1 MSAKKK
7 SRGPVDTFMNRDT
20 VNGMLYALDCFIKA
34 EPDNIWA
41 EYAAYLK
48 NKVIQY
54 GRTFTSHGEDNAAI
68 YFYEDEAAT
77 MIKLLSFFVFITAKP
92 AEDYYSLI
100 EKKKRSVAE
109 GNEGKTE

>member
-1 MSAKKK
+1 MAARKKN
-7 SRGPVDTFMNRDT
+7 RGPVDTFMNRDA

-54 GRTFTSHGEDNAAI
+54 GRTFTSHDEDTAAI

-77 MIKLLSFFVFITAKP
+77 MIKLLSFFIFITAKP
-92 AEDYYSLI
+92 GDDYYALI
-100 EKKKRSVAE
+100 EKKKWSVAAASE
-109 GNEGKTE
+109 AETE

>member
-1 MSAKKK
+1 MAAKKK
-7 SRGPVDTFMNRDT
+7 SRGPVDTYMNRDA
-20 VNGMLYALDCFIKA
+20 VNGMLYALDCYIKA

-54 GRTFTSHGEDNAAI
+54 GRTFTSHDEDTAAI

-77 MIKLLSFFVFITAKP
+77 MIKLLSFFIFITAKP
-92 AEDYYSLI
+92 DDDYYALI
-100 EKKKRSVAE
+100 EKKKQSV
-109 GNEGKTE
+109 TEKSEEET

>member
-1 MSAKKK
+1 
-7 SRGPVDTFMNRDT
+7 MNRDT

-77 MIKLLSFFVFITAKP
+77 MIKLLSFFIFITTKP
-92 AEDYYSLI
+92 DDDYYALI
-100 EKKKRSVAE
+100 EKKKQPVMEKSVE
-109 GNEGKTE
+109 EM